1 MSVPGENAQLRATA
15 VTADATRAETRP
27 AEPKPALEWQ
37 GELDSAMRD
46 IDTRL
51 KHPRRRASD
60 STDQPTLPQLGQ
72 VELTSELLDEI
83 AWRVSEQMRRSMPF
97 EPETP
102 TSATPAQHA
111 AATPSMERER
121 MMPGIAVSIRIRRP
135 LFRFRFWRR
144 RVRRESLMQFSD
156 YRIT

>member
-1 MSVPGENAQLRATA
+1 MP
-15 VTADATRAETRP
+15 
-27 AEPKPALEWQ
+27 LEWQ

-51 KHPRRRASD
+51 KHPRRRATDSD
-60 STDQPTLPQLGQ
+60 EQPTLPQLGQ

-97 EPETP
+97 APETP
-102 TSATPAQHA
+102 AAVEPAPA
-111 AATPSMERER
+111 AAPSSRES
-121 MMPGIAVSIRIRRP
+121 MAPGIAVTIRIRRP
-135 LFRFRFWRR
+135 LFRFRLRFWRR

-156 YRIT
+156 YRVP